1 MVERVDNKLEK
12 TAEQNNKLEKIAEE
26 LNSKLEKNA
35 EQLNEI
41 KQMLAKGTSYL
52 FVAACIH
59 YRKPTVSCRTTLH
72 LSQATTS
79 SFSFAS
85 SSHHRFSLPLPS

>member
-59 YRKPTVSCRTTLH
+59 YRKPTVTTLH